1 MTTEE
6 RPTGLAALGAL
17 GRVARALVGSGS
29 LSQLA
34 ERALDEMRDGLGL
47 ELVVLYL
54 PRFAEAATLQRYI
67 TSAGEGASTRARD
80 EVAFDDEAWQLATM
94 SGAPLVFRDEASWLE
109 LARG

>member
-17 GRVARALVGSGS
+17 GRVARALVGTGS
-29 LSQLA
+29 LNQLA

-67 TSAGEGASTRARD
+67 TSAGEGASMRARD
-80 EVAFDDEAWQLATM
+80 EDRVRRRGLAARDDERRAARLPR
-94 SGAPLVFRDEASWLE
+94 GGE
-109 LARG
+109 LARR